1 MSEAG
6 APTGTGELGHRLV
19 RADAGTGKTYSLAL
33 RFLSLLGTGAQP
45 RSILAATFT
54 RKAAGEILERI
65 LVPPRFDSQQIDP
78 NSVVRISAAGKFLQ
92 SILGPNLNQRLA
104 LSTHSRPGLEGR

>member
-33 RFLSLLGTGAQP
+33 RFLSLLSTGAQP

-65 LVPPRFDSQQIDP
+65 LV
-78 NSVVRISAAGKFLQ
+78 
-92 SILGPNLNQRLA
+92 RLA
-104 LSTHSRPGLEGR
+104 SACVDPGSMEQLRGQLEGWRGCDAPQGVKEGKIWVPFRSD